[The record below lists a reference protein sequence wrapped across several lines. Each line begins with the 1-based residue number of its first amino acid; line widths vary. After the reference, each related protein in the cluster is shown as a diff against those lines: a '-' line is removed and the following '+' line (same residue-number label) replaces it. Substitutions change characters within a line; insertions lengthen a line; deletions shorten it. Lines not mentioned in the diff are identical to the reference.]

1 MKTRHVIIQA
11 YLHTLAFAL
20 LIMGSINLIGYLNMS
35 QPTRFS
41 VVVLPDSALA
51 ALFIGLTL
59 LAISRGW
66 RRLSWL
72 SAGLLLSLTLYS
84 LGHNL
89 LAGDANQGLSWVSG
103 FLRMRSG
110 LALVLGLLVLAL
122 LASDQGRPGR
132 LFSRM
137 LGLVCAALA
146 IGLQLANYWPS
157 LAIATL
163 GFKSESNSI
172 AHLLILLLGGAAVL
186 LTLQPDKRETLP
198 DRRNLLIGLLGT
210 LLTCLGWYLLAQH
223 NIESTRRQS
232 EVQLGKVQQSIERS
246 LQARLTLLQR
256 IAERWQARGQVP
268 PAALWSQEAAGYLR
282 DFPNIDLFAVLDAQL
297 QPQGLRSRTPG
308 AEAWLQATLGQPGPR
323 TWLNN
328 ARQHSGPQMSDA
340 VLQGNDHVLLVTPLH
355 LPEQPGQLLIASL
368 DLANILESQLG
379 AEFGGFILR
388 VLIGEQR
395 IFDSQPEQPLFF
407 LTPVGE
413 QQMQPVPGS
422 TWRLVS
428 YLDRPLALNGA
439 HLLPT
444 LILLIGLSFSCL
456 LMTSQRLAGL
466 AIEHARGLQR
476 LNRELEASMARQQSL
491 QALNERIMQYSMD
504 LLCCIDEHGRFIQVS
519 VSSANILGY
528 APEELLGRC
537 QYDFALKQDRARTQA
552 EFQAII
558 EGRGNHALR
567 NCYRRKDGSTV
578 HLLWSAAWSAA
589 DRTLF
594 AVAHDIT
601 RLVQHEA
608 YAEDQRDILSMISTD
623 QPLADSLKAICQ
635 MVESLDPTARC
646 SVLLVDKAQR
656 QLHLGAAPSLPLAYL
671 QAIEGMAVGPQ
682 ACSCGTAVFNRQL
695 VLVDD
700 IGSDPLWYD
709 LRELALQHELRA
721 CWSIPLIAHHGAVL
735 GTFAIYQRQ
744 VLEPN
749 DEQLQLLGTA
759 GQLAAIAIER
769 QHDRHRLQES
779 EQRYRSLFTFNPDPV
794 FSLDRQ
800 GRFESLNQA
809 GCDLSGYREEQVVG
823 QDFALLVRDK
833 DKPRVAAHFQAALA
847 GEAQRFELRAR
858 RHQGERIE
866 LAITYLPIMVE
877 ERRVGV
883 FGIAKDIGERNRMT
897 RALRE
902 TLEHSQHRA
911 ELLKGLSDSALCI
924 NNRLDTPV
932 LLEQIIEQLRLLI
945 GTHLAFIRL
954 FQAENGAPAVDALSH
969 SDKHAAWSS
978 AQHLGDLPGPLGASA
993 ESLLLDE
1000 SQLRDHPAWRDFTE
1014 HNPHPPPLR
1023 GWLAVPLREASG
1035 RQLGVLQLSDK
1046 YQGEFDEDD
1055 LAIAQ
1060 QFAQLVVTALE
1071 NNRLMHAVL
1080 AGERRLQAQL
1090 DFTSAIT
1097 DSIGEGLIA
1106 TDLQGRLS
1114 FLNPAA
1120 ARLIGQPQA
1129 TLLQQPLDA
1138 LLPLPLAQWR
1148 LTEEEP
1154 RHGEFSLT
1162 RTDGSP
1168 YCLAYTGTPLLDD
1181 SGPNGWAVAL
1191 RDISLQRLAS
1201 QVTRERD
1208 QFFTLSL
1215 EMFCMVDLRG
1225 QFIQVNPAFSRVLGY
1240 PSLCLIGHRYL
1251 ELIDEQDRPLFKS
1264 ALQRMQQGEQ
1274 IQDLESR
1281 VLDVRGQQHWLQLSA
1296 ALGEDQVIYCVA
1308 RDISARKAAEQLLQ
1322 QTLEELERSNHELQ
1336 QFAFVA
1342 SHDLQEPLRKIQA
1355 FAERLEVG
1363 LGELAPQNRDYL
1375 QRMSSAA
1382 GRMQSLIHD
1391 LLLYSRV
1398 TSRAQPFVILNLQQI
1413 LEEVLQDLE
1422 ASLEASQAQVDRGPL
1437 PTLLGDPLQLRQLLQ
1452 NLLSNA
1458 IKFHRD
1464 GQPPRIR
1471 IYAQDSEPGFWTL
1484 CVEDQGIGFE
1494 ERYLDRIFN
1503 PFQRLHGHQAYP
1515 GTGIGLAIVKK
1526 IVERHG
1532 AQITASSTPGHGT
1545 TFRITFRSLD
1555 KDNADD

>member
-1 MKTRHVIIQA
+1 MKTRHVVIQA

-20 LIMGSINLIGYLNMS
+20 LIIGGLSLFGYAS
-35 QPTRFS
+35 TAQPSRFS
-41 VVVLPDSALA
+41 LVLLPDGALA
-51 ALFIGLTL
+51 VLFIGLIL
-59 LAISRGW
+59 LAVSRGW
-66 RRLSWL
+66 RRLGWL

-84 LGHNL
+84 LGHNW
-89 LAGDANQGLSWVSG
+89 LAGGADQGLSRISG

-110 LALVLGLLVLAL
+110 LALVLSLLTLAL
-122 LASDQGRPGR
+122 LASDRGRLGR
-132 LFSRM
+132 LFSRT
-137 LGLVCAALA
+137 LGLACAVLA
-146 IGLQLANYWPS
+146 VSLQLANHWPS
-157 LAIATL
+157 LAITAL
-163 GFKSESNSI
+163 GFKPESSSI
-172 AHLLILLLGGAAVL
+172 AHLLTLLLGGAAVL
-186 LTLQPDKRETLP
+186 LSLLSDRRGTLP
-198 DRRNLLIGLLGT
+198 QRRDLLAGLLGT
-210 LLTCLGWYLLAQH
+210 LLACLGWYLLAQQ
-223 NIESTRRQS
+223 NIAATHHQS
-232 EVQLGKVQQSIERS
+232 EVQLSKVQLSIERS
-246 LQARLTLLQR
+246 LQARLALLQR
-256 IAERWQARGQVP
+256 IAERWRARGQIP
-268 PAALWSQEAAGYLR
+268 STTLWSQEAAGYLR
-282 DFPNIDLFAVLDAQL
+282 DFPNIDLLAVLDAQL
-297 QPQGLRSRTPG
+297 RLQGLHSRDPV
-308 AEAWLQATLGQPGPR
+308 AETWLQEVLDQPGPR
-323 TWLNN
+323 TWLEN
-328 ARQHSGPQMSDA
+328 ARLHSGPQMNDA
-340 VLQGNDHVLLVTPLH
+340 RLQPPGHALLATPLE
-355 LPEQPGQLLIASL
+355 LPDRPAQLLIASL
-368 DLANILESQLG
+368 DLSTILESQLG
-379 AEFGGFILR
+379 AEFGGFILK
-388 VLIGEQR
+388 VFNDEQL
-395 IFDSQPEQPLFF
+395 IFDSQPERPGSF
-407 LTPVGE
+407 LTPVG
-413 QQMQPVPGS
+413 QQRMQLVPGS

-428 YLDRPLALNGA
+428 YLDRPLALNGT

-444 LILLIGLSFSCL
+444 LILLIGLSLSCL

-466 AIEHARGLQR
+466 AIEHARGLHR
-476 LNRELEASMARQQSL
+476 LNRELETSMARQQSL

-504 LLCCIDEHGRFIQVS
+504 LLCCIDEQGRFIQLS
-519 VSSANILGY
+519 ASSASVLGY
-528 APEELLGRC
+528 APHELLGQRH
-537 QYDFALKQDRARTQA
+537 YDLALEPDRARTQA
-552 EFQAII
+552 EIQAII
-558 EGRGNHALR
+558 EGGSNHALR
-567 NCYRRKDGSTV
+567 NRYRRKDGSTV
-578 HLLWSAAWSAA
+578 HLLWSAAWSVA

-635 MVESLDPTARC
+635 MVESLDVTARC

-656 QLHLGAAPSLPLAYL
+656 QLHLGAAPSLPLAYQ
-671 QAIEGMAVGPQ
+671 QAIDGMAVGPQ

-709 LRELALQHELRA
+709 LRELALRHELRA

-759 GQLAAIAIER
+759 GQLAAIAIEH

-794 FSLDRQ
+794 FSLDRE
-800 GRFESLNQA
+800 GRFLSLNQA

-823 QDFALLVRDK
+823 QDFALLVRDE
-833 DKPRVAAHFQAALA
+833 DQPRVAAHFQAALA
-847 GEAQRFELRAR
+847 GQAQRYELRAR
-858 RHQGERIE
+858 QHQGERIE

-877 ERRVGV
+877 EQRVGV

-902 TLEHSQHRA
+902 TLEHSQHRG
-911 ELLKGLSDSALCI
+911 ELLKGLSDSALRL
-924 NNRLDTPV
+924 NNRLDAPAQ
-932 LLEQIIEQLRLLI
+932 LEQMVEQLRLLI
-945 GTHLAFIRL
+945 GTHLAVIRL
-954 FQAENGAPAVDALSH
+954 FQDVSGAPAIEAQSH
-969 SDKHAAWSS
+969 SDQHAAWSPE
-978 AQHLGDLPGPLGASA
+978 QHLGAPVDPPGG
-993 ESLLLDE
+993 
-1000 SQLRDHPAWRDFTE
+1000 
-1014 HNPHPPPLR
+1014 
-1023 GWLAVPLREASG
+1023 LAVPLWAASG
-1035 RQLGVLQLSDK
+1035 RQLGLLQLSDK
-1046 YQGEFDEDD
+1046 CQGAFDEDD

-1071 NNRLMHAVL
+1071 NNRLMRAVL

-1114 FLNPAA
+1114 FINPVA
-1120 ARLIGQPQA
+1120 ARLLGQAQA
-1129 TLLQQPLDA
+1129 ALLQQPLDA
-1138 LLPLPLAQWR
+1138 LLPLPLAEWQ
-1148 LTEEEP
+1148 LTEQEP

-1215 EMFCMVDLRG
+1215 EMFCMIDLRG
-1225 QFIQVNPAFSRVLGY
+1225 QFIQVNPAFISVLGY
-1240 PSLCLIGHRYL
+1240 PSLCLIGHSYL
-1251 ELIDEQDRPLFKS
+1251 PLIDEQDRPLFKS
-1264 ALQRMQQGEQ
+1264 ALLRLQQGEQ

-1322 QTLEELERSNHELQ
+1322 HTLEELERSNHELQ

-1355 FAERLEVG
+1355 FAERLEAG

-1391 LLLYSRV
+1391 LLLYSRI
-1398 TSRAQPFVILNLQQI
+1398 TSRAQPFVLLDLSQI
-1413 LEEVLQDLE
+1413 LGEVLQDLE
-1422 ASLEASQAQVDRGPL
+1422 ASLETSQAQVDCGPL
-1437 PTLLGDPLQLRQLLQ
+1437 PALL
-1452 NLLSNA
+1452 
-1458 IKFHRD
+1458 
-1464 GQPPRIR
+1464 
-1471 IYAQDSEPGFWTL
+1471 
-1484 CVEDQGIGFE
+1484 
-1494 ERYLDRIFN
+1494 
-1503 PFQRLHGHQAYP
+1503 
-1515 GTGIGLAIVKK
+1515 
-1526 IVERHG
+1526 
-1532 AQITASSTPGHGT
+1532 
-1545 TFRITFRSLD
+1545 
-1555 KDNADD
+1555 